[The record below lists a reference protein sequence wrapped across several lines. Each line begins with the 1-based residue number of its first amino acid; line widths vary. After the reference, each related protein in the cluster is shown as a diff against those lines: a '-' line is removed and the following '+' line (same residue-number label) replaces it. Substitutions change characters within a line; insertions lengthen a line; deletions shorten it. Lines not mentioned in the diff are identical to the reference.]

1 MVNDIQLSNS
11 TLSIAEGTKVTINL
25 GGYTLDRGLTKR
37 EYNTGGQ
44 VFTVRKG
51 ATLNLSN
58 GTLKGGWGGDG
69 GGLCNEG
76 GTANLTNV
84 TITGCTG
91 DYRGGGIWNYGT
103 LNIDGC
109 TITDNTASNYG
120 GGIWQKGKLN
130 IQGEVKVTGNKGKEG
145 MTDNIYLKKDAVITV
160 TGALTGSSIGVT
172 LEENTGTFT
181 RGYNTNNS
189 DVDPST
195 LFSSDMSPYLTVS
208 PNGDE
213 AKVTK
218 KDEKAVYYIDRNW
231 DWNKN
236 RLVSSV
242 KTVTNYTE
250 LTGGNSIYLNDGFYV
265 VKGNVTY
272 DHIDID
278 GIDGQKLILCDGA
291 SLTVKYI
298 NMLEQIVPLTI
309 YGQQKNSGTLYATDA
324 PDGQAGIGGSRHSN
338 FTSIAIHGGH
348 IIAKGGDGA
357 AGIGAGGEGDREGT
371 RSLFDGIFIYGGIV
385 EATGGSNA
393 AGIGLSTNVR
403 FMNNYNTVCIF
414 GGEVIANGG
423 EDGAGIGGGEGS
435 YGGTIEIY
443 GGTVRATGDDGA
455 GIGSG
460 DGGNGGVITINGG
473 NVYASGDAGMFCNG
487 AGIGGGV
494 DGNGG
499 TITINGGY
507 VEARGGSGAAGI
519 GGGENGSGANVNI
532 NGGTIHAS
540 AGGDDTG
547 YRAIGPGKGSDNY
560 GTLTIADLMMVRS
573 ERIFSEPERVNG
585 CWYRT
590 NVYVEPCT
598 HPGYT
603 ADTCP
608 YHKHLAKNALNVTVS
623 LYTKTPLDAG
633 AFSLD
638 FSTPFRREH

>member
-1 MVNDIQLSNS
+1 
-11 TLSIAEGTKVTINL
+11 
-25 GGYTLDRGLTKR
+25 
-37 EYNTGGQ
+37 
-44 VFTVRKG
+44 
-51 ATLNLSN
+51 
-58 GTLKGGWGGDG
+58 
-69 GGLCNEG
+69 
-76 GTANLTNV
+76 
-84 TITGCTG
+84 
-91 DYRGGGIWNYGT
+91 
-103 LNIDGC
+103 
-109 TITDNTASNYG
+109 
-120 GGIWQKGKLN
+120 
-130 IQGEVKVTGNKGKEG
+130 

-298 NMLEQIVPLTI
+298 NMLEQIVPLT
-309 YGQQKNSGTLYATDA
+309 
-324 PDGQAGIGGSRHSN
+324 
-338 FTSIAIHGGH
+338 
-348 IIAKGGDGA
+348 
-357 AGIGAGGEGDREGT
+357 
-371 RSLFDGIFIYGGIV
+371 IYGGIV

-608 YHKHLAKNALNVTVS
+608 YHKH
-623 LYTKTPLDAG
+623 
-633 AFSLD
+633 
-638 FSTPFRREH
+638 